1 MIDWESTFDEAEPQ
15 SPLAKDAFER
25 ELRQLVAPLDDA
37 ELKELTERVG
47 GPVSALRTENPVAKY
62 GFPDELLSFYRW
74 ADGGTFSV
82 GDRHFDPLLAMQE
95 IREYM
100 ISYGVLHFLPGCIPI
115 GMDGGGCFYLLD
127 LAARPGPA
135 VLFGGMNELDAPDAV
150 KPLAAS
156 LRELFTDKR
165 DPVEVTGL

>member
-1 MIDWESTFDEAEPQ
+1 MIDWEAAFDEAEPQ
-15 SPLAKDAFER
+15 SPLAKDALER
-25 ELRQLVAPLDDA
+25 ELAQLSAPLDDA

-47 GPVSALRTENPVAKY
+47 NANALRTENPVAKN
-62 GFPDELLSFYRW
+62 GFPADLLSFYRW

-100 ISYGVLHFLPGCIPI
+100 ISYGVIHFLPGCIPI

-127 LAARPGPA
+127 LGARPEPT
-135 VLFGGMNELDAPDAV
+135 VYFGGMNELDSPDAV
-150 KPLAAS
+150 KPLALS
-156 LRELFTDKR
+156 LRDLFTDKR
-165 DPVEVTGL
+165 DPVRVTGL